1 MSTPLVSIIIPVYN
15 TAAYLTRA
23 IQSILAQTY
32 ASMEIILINDGSTDA
47 SESII
52 QSLQDPRIRYVK
64 NEQNMGLVYTL
75 NKGVELSTGKYI
87 ARMDG
92 DDISLPERIARQVA
106 YMEAHPEVSVL
117 ATRVSLINEQ
127 DEPIGYWE
135 ADQQHTTPEQIRAFL
150 PKDNCLAHPSIM
162 ARAELLKTYR
172 YRAEQSQ
179 AEDYD
184 LWLRMASD
192 GKVIHK
198 LPDVFVQHRIVHNS
212 FTRSRQQNVFRKLA
226 QTKFR
231 FVRYALAQ
239 GRWNTFVGKT
249 LAAACLDQVKAIGKT
264 LKRSV

>member
-32 ASMEIILINDGSTDA
+32 TSMEIILINDGSTDA

-52 QSLQDPRIRYVK
+52 QSFQDPRIRYLK

-75 NKGVELSTGKYI
+75 NKGVDLSTGKYI

-92 DDISLPERIARQVA
+92 DDISLPARIAQQVA

-135 ADQQHTTPEQIRAFL
+135 ADQQHTAPEQIRAFL

-172 YRAEQSQ
+172 YRVEQSQ

-184 LWLRMASD
+184 LWLRMAAD
-192 GKVIHK
+192 GVVMHK
-198 LPDVFVQHRIVHNS
+198 LAEICVQHRIVHNS

-226 QTKFR
+226 KTKFR
-231 FVRYALAQ
+231 FVGYALRQ
-239 GRWNTFVGKT
+239 GRWNAFVGRT
-249 LAAACLDQVKAIGKT
+249 LAAAFLDQVKAIGKT